1 MWSHVVLLFVAA
13 RASRGTVAI
22 PGSEQREKHDEEEE
36 KEEMH
41 QHQWY

>member
-13 RASRGTVAI
+13 RASRGTAAVY
-22 PGSEQREKHDEEEE
+22 SEQREKHEEEEE

-41 QHQWY
+41 QHQWH